1 MLCQN
6 LIKTLYVLVVVYI
19 SWQGIPPKMFTMV
32 NFVMQIMIPVW
43 QMLETKSLLW
53 YFIFNWFLC
62 SVSWQSDPK
71 IYSRLKSWPKN
82 LIKSYKIDPK
92 IYFSAKKVP

>member
-1 MLCQN
+1 MHCQN

-32 NFVMQIMIPVW
+32 NFLIQIMISVW

-53 YFIFNWFLC
+53 YSYLIDFNLVFHDNLTQKFI
-62 SVSWQSDPK
+62 QG
-71 IYSRLKSWPKN
+71 
-82 LIKSYKIDPK
+82 
-92 IYFSAKKVP
+92 